1 MRPEIRVTFPSL
13 FWLEMLTVALQVSVG
28 AAVARFAQ
36 FNSPLLFLVLYLFVT
51 LLGVILSVNWFALLL
66 LFLLLRIDYIKQ
78 MISAVGVRS
87 RKLLVVLIVVAII
100 AVRVPERR
108 SLSVFFLV
116 FCLSRQVFSSVM
128 LSAAVFG
135 PVRTRC

>member
-1 MRPEIRVTFPSL
+1 MAS
-13 FWLEMLTVALQVSVG
+13 QVSVG

-51 LLGVILSVNWFALLL
+51 LLGVVLSVDWFAVLL

-87 RKLLVVLIVVAII
+87 RKLFVVLIVVAII
-100 AVRVPERR
+100 AVRASE
-108 SLSVFFLV
+108 
-116 FCLSRQVFSSVM
+116 
-128 LSAAVFG
+128 
-135 PVRTRC
+135 